1 MGTGALA
8 VPVPLRLG
16 EESSPQHRAVPS
28 ERIAFSWN
36 GVAVGNWRFRRS
48 LRAVPGVRLTLWE
61 TRHGAAQDGADCR
74 SGSAARALNDVPP
87 VLARALAAFDRLR
100 LRPEEPSLVEEL
112 QSLLASGDQLDLE
125 SKHAGGAYHAS
136 VSIADGVGVQLP
148 VDQLAVG
155 LALSEA
161 LRRQGRQGEALAT
174 LAALP
179 MTAATLLAQAE
190 LLSVQ
195 EAHARVVGLGSVE
208 VTDDVTAMY
217 AVVRAAALR
226 ECHRLEDALDELDQ
240 VMAAQPAPALQ
251 RLAVLE
257 GARGRLRA
265 GRIGPASRDL
275 VGVLQDDPDDPDAH
289 ALRAQLRND
298 VSQTSAMAPAEVIEL
313 RRREAELA
321 SLEAELLEAQVLL
334 KALERELGEFSR
346 RQHDLF
352 SKRYSR
358 LDRLEADLAA
368 ARAEHEPKSSN
379 KIRSD
384 QPEDQEDQE
393 DQSRATRDE
402 FMAQILAPTPPP
414 PPDDSLRALYKK
426 LVKGLH
432 PDHARDDA
440 DRSQRDHW
448 MRQLTKAW
456 AERDYETLRRIVT
469 HAHDLSEHPASGGPT
484 ARRLVAVLRG
494 IADQRGALRETV
506 TAIEALHASPLGLMR
521 DAAQFARAQGYDMLA
536 GLAADLDSQI
546 TAKQRELRRL
556 RKASRERASKTA
568 GRRVSSS

>member
-1 MGTGALA
+1 
-8 VPVPLRLG
+8 
-16 EESSPQHRAVPS
+16 
-28 ERIAFSWN
+28 
-36 GVAVGNWRFRRS
+36 VGNWRFRRS
-48 LRAVPGVRLTLWE
+48 VRAVPGVRLTLWKP
-61 TRHGAAQDGADCR
+61 RHGAAQDGANCG
-74 SGSAARALNDVPP
+74 SGSARSALDDVPP
-87 VLARALAAFDRLR
+87 VLARALAVFDRLR

-125 SKHAGGAYHAS
+125 AEHAGGAYDAS
-136 VSIADGVGVQLP
+136 VGLGDGVGVQLP
-148 VDQLAVG
+148 VEQLAVG

-161 LRRQGRQGEALAT
+161 LRRQGRHEEALAT

-179 MTAATLLAQAE
+179 TTAATLLAQAE

-208 VTDDVTAMY
+208 VADDVTAMY

-226 ECHRLEDALDELDQ
+226 ESHRLEDALDELDQ
-240 VMAAQPAPALQ
+240 VMAAQPAPAVQ

-257 GARGRLRA
+257 RVRCMLRA
-265 GRIGPASRDL
+265 GRIGAARRDL
-275 VGVLQDDPDDPDAH
+275 TGVLHDDPDDPEAH
-289 ALRAQLRND
+289 ALRAQLRDD
-298 VSQTSAMAPAEVIEL
+298 VSQTGAMAPAEVIEL

-321 SLEAELLEAQVLL
+321 SLEAELLEAQVVL
-334 KALERELGEFSR
+334 KALERELGEFNQ
-346 RQHDLF
+346 RQLDLF

-368 ARAEHEPKSSN
+368 ARAEHAPTSSN

-384 QPEDQEDQE
+384 QPEDQ
-393 DQSRATRDE
+393 SRATREE
-402 FMAQILAPTPPP
+402 FMAQILAPRPPP

-426 LVKGLH
+426 LVKRLH
-432 PDHARDDA
+432 PDHARDEA

-456 AERDYETLRRIVT
+456 AERDYETLRRVVT
-469 HAHDLSEHPASGGPT
+469 HTHDLSEHPASSGPT

-506 TAIEALHASPLGLMR
+506 TRIETLHASPLGLMR
-521 DAAQFARAQGYDMLA
+521 DAALFARAQGHDMLA

>member
-1 MGTGALA
+1 ME
-8 VPVPLRLG
+8 VPLRPA
-16 EESSPQHRAVPS
+16 EESSPQHRSVPS
-28 ERIAFSWN
+28 ERIGFSWN
-36 GVAVGNWRFRRS
+36 GVPVGNWRFRRS
-48 LRAVPGVRLTLWE
+48 VRAVPGVRLTLYE
-61 TRHGAAQDGADCR
+61 TRDGAAQDAADCG
-74 SGSAARALNDVPP
+74 SGSSPRALDDVPP

-100 LRPEEPSLVEEL
+100 LRPEEPSLVEEM

-125 SKHAGGAYHAS
+125 SQRAGGDCHAS
-136 VSIADGVGVQLP
+136 VSIADGIGVQLP
-148 VDQLAVG
+148 VEQFAVG

-161 LRRQGRQGEALAT
+161 LRVRGRQEEALAA

-179 MTAATLLAQAE
+179 TTTVTLLAQAE
-190 LLSVQ
+190 LLSLQ

-208 VTDDVTAMY
+208 VADDVTAKY

-226 ECHRLEDALDELDQ
+226 ESHRLEDALDELDE

-257 GARGRLRA
+257 RVRCMLRA
-265 GRIGPASRDL
+265 GRIGAASRDL
-275 VGVLQDDPDDPDAH
+275 TGILHDDPDDPEAH
-289 ALRAQLRND
+289 ALRAQLRDD
-298 VSQTSAMAPAEVIEL
+298 VSQTGAMAPAEVIEL

-321 SLEAELLEAQVLL
+321 SLEAELLEAQVVL
-334 KALERELGEFSR
+334 KVLERDLGDFNR
-346 RQHDLF
+346 RQLDLF

-368 ARAEHEPKSSN
+368 ARAEHEPTSSN

-384 QPEDQEDQE
+384 QPEDQ
-393 DQSRATRDE
+393 SRADREE

-426 LVKGLH
+426 LAKRLH
-432 PDHARDDA
+432 PDHARDEA

-469 HAHDLSEHPASGGPT
+469 HAHDLSEHPASGGST
-484 ARRLVAVLRG
+484 ALRLVAVLRG

-506 TAIEALHASPLGLMR
+506 TRIETLHASPLGLMR

-556 RKASRERASKTA
+556 RKASRERASKPA